1 MTVRDYH
8 LEFEQESA
16 EEGEGFDF
24 EKFKE
29 LSGFIARA
37 PSRRPK
43 LAAAVFAV
51 VGGLGLGLAL
61 AMPSTY
67 NSQAKLLAQPDL
79 VLPALGNPGRQV
91 PRDADDPTKNV
102 AEMILRR
109 ENIVALAKDADLVDR
124 FESGRPTAA
133 RLKDRIVAALRG
145 PKTEQEKLRAIVGTL
160 EKKIA
165 VTSEANTVTLSVD
178 WGEPEMAFDLVT
190 LVQKNFLEARYDSDV
205 AVISDAIAMLQE
217 HAKSELVQV
226 DAALDEYEKARA
238 EDVKNSPP
246 RMTSVASVATPGA
259 GPRFATAGRSVA
271 AAPVAAGPASAAES
285 DAARAL
291 EEKRIQIRGI
301 EGDRQRQV
309 DAVSQQ
315 LATAQLTLTPLHP
328 TVVALQQKLEA
339 LRQPSTELEQ
349 LKTEERSLMARIAP
363 ASAAAAAAVV
373 ASAGKAP
380 TDVGAAAPAGPTAP
394 AAEANQSFPT
404 SNEYESPAAQ
414 LAKSKLQGAIE
425 RYQNIQARIDSA
437 KIELDITRTAFKY
450 RYTVITP
457 AELPKSPKKPIAQLL
472 GLAALPFAGILAFL
486 LAAALDLASGVFLE
500 TWQVARRLKVE
511 VLGELELPR

>member
-1 MTVRDYH
+1 MTVRDYQ
-8 LEFEQESA
+8 LEFEQESTD
-16 EEGEGFDF
+16 EGESFDF

-29 LSGFIARA
+29 LAGFVARA

-51 VGGLGLGLAL
+51 VAGLGVGLAL

-109 ENIVALAKDADLVDR
+109 ENIVALAKDADLIDR
-124 FESGRPTAA
+124 FESGRTPAV
-133 RLKDRIVAALRG
+133 RVKDRLVAALHG

-160 EKKIA
+160 EKKIT

-178 WGEPEMAFDLVT
+178 WGDPEMAFDLVT

-226 DAALDEYEKARA
+226 DSALDEYEKARA
-238 EDVKNSPP
+238 EDLKNAPP
-246 RMTSVASVATPGA
+246 RVATMGTIAAAAPRAAGTTRVVAS
-259 GPRFATAGRSVA
+259 
-271 AAPVAAGPASAAES
+271 APVAAGPVAPVDS
-285 DAARAL
+285 DIARAL
-291 EEKRIQIRGI
+291 EEKRVQIRGI
-301 EGDRQRQV
+301 EGDRQRQI

-328 TVVALQQKLEA
+328 TVVALKQKLET

-349 LKTEERSLMARIAP
+349 LKTEERAIMARIAP

-380 TDVGAAAPAGPTAP
+380 SEGGSVAPAAPTAP
-394 AAEANQSFPT
+394 AAEPGFAMGMEQ
-404 SNEYESPAAQ
+404 YESPAAQ
-414 LAKSKLQGAIE
+414 LAKSKLQGSVE
-425 RYQNIQARIDSA
+425 RYQNIQARIDAA

-457 AELPKSPKKPIAQLL
+457 AELPKQPKKPIAQLL